1 MSDFGLSDV
10 DTDAMSRSIAESA
23 QTGYGGYGSSDAA
36 AAAAASGGRDYSSS
50 PGAMAGD
57 MEYGEE

>member
-1 MSDFGLSDV
+1 MEETL
-10 DTDAMSRSIAESA
+10 AAEI
-23 QTGYGGYGSSDAA
+23 
-36 AAAAASGGRDYSSS
+36 AASEAAKGGGRDYSSS